1 MTALPE
7 SKLDTL
13 LARHAALEA
22 ELLGQVNSETY
33 VRITRE
39 LSELT
44 PVVDAVKAY
53 RSAVDEI
60 NGIDAL
66 IADAATDPEMRS
78 MAESERPEIGRA
90 HV

>member
-1 MTALPE
+1 MTTLPE
-7 SKLDTL
+7 IKLDAL
-13 LARHAALEA
+13 LARHASLEA

-53 RSAVDEI
+53 RSADDEI
-60 NGIDAL
+60 TGIDAL
-66 IADAATDPEMRS
+66 IADAATEPDMRA
-78 MAESERPEIGRA
+78 MAESEG
-90 HV
+90 

>member
-1 MTALPE
+1 M
-7 SKLDTL
+7 
-13 LARHAALEA
+13 EA
-22 ELLGQVNSETY
+22 ELLGHVWETY

-60 NGIDAL
+60 DGIDAL
-66 IADAATDPEMRS
+66 IADAATDFEYAVDGGKRT
-78 MAESERPEIGRA
+78 ARA
-90 HV
+90 